1 MPRFCDTME
10 GAYALCNCMESL
22 EVIKAQIAELKPTL
36 QRDYHITELGIFGSY
51 VRGEQT
57 EASDVDILVEFDPSF
72 KFGLVTYGKIE
83 NYIADTLGKKVDL
96 VMKRALKP
104 YIGKRILQEVVYL
117 WSNETSETT
126 STTS

>member
-1 MPRFCDTME
+1 ME
-10 GAYALCNCMESL
+10 GACALYNRMEPL
-22 EVIKAQIAELKPTL
+22 EIIKAQIAELKPIL

-72 KFGLVTYGKIE
+72 KFGLFTYCHIE
-83 NYIADTLGKKVDL
+83 NYISDALGKKVDL

-117 WSNETSETT
+117 WSSETSVTT
-126 STTS
+126 STTF